1 MQSAQNE
8 LDFINF
14 YLEAL
19 SPKSVRYG
27 EDYLSRTLPTN
38 RIKRVPISPV
48 VEQAPVTTTTST
60 TTADTKEPKLQVTI
74 KVLKPSS
81 TFTIAGLNSTDTIH
95 QLKQRIYQQQ
105 SSLPVNRQR
114 LLIKGKV
121 LADQKTLSELAIN
134 ESTII
139 HLMVTAAP
147 ANNSP
152 TSPALGRFGVSA
164 ETEKKLSSPEF
175 WSALEKTIFDQVG
188 EADGNLLFSKV
199 KASLSA

>member
-1 MQSAQNE
+1 M
-8 LDFINF
+8 
-14 YLEAL
+14 
-19 SPKSVRYG
+19 
-27 EDYLSRTLPTN
+27 
-38 RIKRVPISPV
+38 
-48 VEQAPVTTTTST
+48 TTTTST
-60 TTADTKEPKLQVTI
+60 TTTDTKEPKLQVTI

-81 TFTIAGLNSTDTIH
+81 TFTIAGLDSTDTIH

-147 ANNSP
+147 ANH
-152 TSPALGRFGVSA
+152 SPASPVLGRFGVSA